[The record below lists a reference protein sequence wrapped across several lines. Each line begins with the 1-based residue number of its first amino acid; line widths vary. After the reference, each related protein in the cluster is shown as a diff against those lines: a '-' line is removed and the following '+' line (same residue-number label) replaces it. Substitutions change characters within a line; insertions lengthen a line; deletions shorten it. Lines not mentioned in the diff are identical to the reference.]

1 MTREERTGW
10 RDNSISFRHRLWGD
24 GLALLDID
32 GIFLGIEAKYK
43 TPIALVEYKHE
54 FAPPQK
60 ITEWA
65 FEVLSNLGTMAG
77 LPVFAVRYADNWSWW
92 KVVPINEK
100 AKEHLP
106 KRKTMSEFEY
116 VSFIYKLRG
125 QIMPID
131 IRNFLLKN

>member
-1 MTREERTGW
+1 MTKQERTGW

-43 TPIALVEYKHE
+43 TPIALIEYKHE
-54 FAPPQK
+54 LAPAQK
-60 ITEWA
+60 ITDWS

-92 KVVPINEK
+92 NVIPVNKM
-100 AKEHLP
+100 AKEKLP
-106 KRKTMSEFEY
+106 QRKEMSEFEY
-116 VSFIYKLRG
+116 VSFLYQLRG
-125 QIMPID
+125 QNMPAD
-131 IRNFLLKN
+131 IKNFLFKS